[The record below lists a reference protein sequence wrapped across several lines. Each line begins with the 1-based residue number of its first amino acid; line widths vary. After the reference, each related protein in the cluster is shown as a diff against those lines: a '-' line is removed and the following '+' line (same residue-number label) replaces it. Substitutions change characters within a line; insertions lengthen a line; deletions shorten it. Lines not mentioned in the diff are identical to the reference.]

1 MVQMAVLACRKDSS
15 NRRKRQKKRQHI
27 QCAQPGII
35 TLLRLW
41 NQRSSA
47 WDIGGIDQP
56 MTVAHIIPPVRS
68 VTPVMK
74 IAVSNRVSSQL
85 SGMVRLNVGLSRS
98 SVASIY

>member
-1 MVQMAVLACRKDSS
+1 MRAAGNNHAFAFMEPAVCSELQTSVLARAD
-15 NRRKRQKKRQHI
+15 H
-27 QCAQPGII
+27 
-35 TLLRLW
+35 
-41 NQRSSA
+41 
-47 WDIGGIDQP
+47 P